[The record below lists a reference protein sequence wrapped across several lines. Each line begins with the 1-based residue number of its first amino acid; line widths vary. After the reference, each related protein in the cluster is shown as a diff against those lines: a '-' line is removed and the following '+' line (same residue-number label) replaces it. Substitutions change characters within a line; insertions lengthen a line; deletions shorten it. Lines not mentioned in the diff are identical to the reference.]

1 MMMDVSGMRVKFVGR
16 APTAFRLLRR
26 NVSVSAAR
34 LSGPGDHLAY
44 RFSRPLAPPP
54 SAALAPAAV
63 AASSNEWQPVALFSS
78 DCRVRRSSD
87 VLANS

>member
-1 MMMDVSGMRVKFVGR
+1 MMDVSGVRVKFVGR

-44 RFSRPLAPPP
+44 RFSRPLAPP
-54 SAALAPAAV
+54 LAPAAV
-63 AASSNEWQPVALFSS
+63 AASSTEWQPVALFSS
-78 DCRVRRSSD
+78 DCRVRRSYD